1 MDTEN
6 EPKRTEPEGGAGE
19 PKAPEP
25 AEPKDGAPDGAKG
38 KPDAAIAASKYKQ
51 ERDEARE
58 KVADLTAQLET
69 LRESVKGLKT
79 AEDVQ
84 AAVDEAL
91 SKSNSEFEAT
101 KQKWE
106 QRERELAVS
115 TELAQAGCIDAKAAC
130 AHIDLSQVAVGDD
143 GKVSGLDLDALKG
156 SYPYLFG
163 VRQQAGSTG
172 LKPGGAPAAD
182 TALAKARA
190 QFGLKENPDG

>member
-1 MDTEN
+1 MENVN
-6 EPKRTEPEGGAGE
+6 EPAQTEPGAQK
-19 PKAPEP
+19 PNEP
-25 AEPKDGAPDGAKG
+25 AQTEPGAQGGAKG
-38 KPDAAIAASKYKQ
+38 KPDPAIAASKYKQ

-84 AAVDEAL
+84 QAVDEAL

-101 KQKWE
+101 RQKWE

-130 AHIDLSQVAVGDD
+130 AHIDLSQVTVGED
-143 GKVSGLDLDALKG
+143 GKVSGLDLEAMRG

-172 LKPGGAPAAD
+172 VKPSGAAD
-182 TALAKARA
+182 GDAALAKARA
-190 QFGLKENPDG
+190 QFGLKEEPNG